1 MELTTVAVA
10 LEGVSWSDSELYAA
24 CVLHTL
30 MGGGGSFSAG
40 RLASLNTNVNAVLG
54 VLTFALILSS
64 DRPERLSV
72 VILDRHS
79 VARKQSPTYCLAV
92 HPT

>member
-1 MELTTVAVA
+1 MCDCCLSRAIDTVWTPTHLSFGGDAEVELTTVAVA

-40 RLASLNTNVNAVLG
+40 
-54 VLTFALILSS
+54 
-64 DRPERLSV
+64 
-72 VILDRHS
+72 
-79 VARKQSPTYCLAV
+79 Q
-92 HPT
+92 

>member
-1 MELTTVAVA
+1 MCDCCLSRAIDTVWTLTRLSFGGDAEVELTTVAVA

-40 RLASLNTNVNAVLG
+40 
-54 VLTFALILSS
+54 
-64 DRPERLSV
+64 
-72 VILDRHS
+72 
-79 VARKQSPTYCLAV
+79 Q
-92 HPT
+92 